1 MDCCRVHDEGRHAER
16 TQAHLRSCFEEVD
29 ARAVIVAPSD
39 ERREEQRSGARALA
53 SAKRAPD
60 RTVAPQVAR
69 GILRRGMVGL
79 PVRNPREGGGGGG
92 QPPPSKTGKPT
103 TQTTCWRIDCC
114 VGIPMGGAQEKPR
127 QRAGL
132 MVNMLAGLACV
143 WRGSK
148 PTTPTP
154 SRAVGC
160 ALR

>member
-1 MDCCRVHDEGRHAER
+1 MAEI
-16 TQAHLRSCFEEVD
+16 VD
-29 ARAVIVAPSD
+29 
-39 ERREEQRSGARALA
+39 ARALA
-53 SAKRAPD
+53 SAKRALD

-79 PVRNPREGGGGGG
+79 PVRNPREGGGGDG
-92 QPPPSKTGKPT
+92 QPPPSKTSKPT

>member
-1 MDCCRVHDEGRHAER
+1 MAEI
-16 TQAHLRSCFEEVD
+16 VD
-29 ARAVIVAPSD
+29 
-39 ERREEQRSGARALA
+39 ARALA

-79 PVRNPREGGGGGG
+79 PVRNPREGGGGDG
-92 QPPPSKTGKPT
+92 QPPPSKTSKPT